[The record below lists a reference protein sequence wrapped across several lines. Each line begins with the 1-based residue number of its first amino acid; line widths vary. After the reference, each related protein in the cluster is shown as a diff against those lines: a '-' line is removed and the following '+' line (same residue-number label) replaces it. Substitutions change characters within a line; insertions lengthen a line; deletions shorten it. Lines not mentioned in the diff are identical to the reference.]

1 MKITIKDIASEL
13 GIAPATVSRALSDH
27 PEISDKTKEK
37 VKVVATRLDYRQN
50 KLASSLRSGK
60 TKVIGVLIPT
70 AKHLFFGSVIHG
82 ISNLAAKKGYDVLIY
97 QSNELEEFE
106 KKGIDTFIGARVD
119 GILVSIS
126 KNTKDFSHFTAVK
139 DKNIP
144 IAFFDRTNEDL
155 NISSVCIDDYLGGFM
170 ATKSLIESGYTK
182 IAHISGP
189 LHIHAF
195 SERVRGYK
203 NALMESNLD
212 VYDDFIFNGDIS
224 IETGR
229 NALRYFLNLK
239 NQPDAIFAVE
249 DFTALGV
256 LKELKDLSI
265 NVPEDFGVIGFCNDL
280 FGEHITP
287 SLSTIDQ
294 KTNEMGEEAFNLI
307 YELIQNNKKD
317 KDNQK
322 RILTPTLIV
331 RESSR
336 KS

>member
-1 MKITIKDIASEL
+1 M
-13 GIAPATVSRALSDH
+13 
-27 PEISDKTKEK
+27 
-37 VKVVATRLDYRQN
+37 
-50 KLASSLRSGK
+50 
-60 TKVIGVLIPT
+60 
-70 AKHLFFGSVIHG
+70 
-82 ISNLAAKKGYDVLIY
+82 
-97 QSNELEEFE
+97 
-106 KKGIDTFIGARVD
+106 DTFIGARVD

-182 IAHISGP
+182 IAHICGP

-229 NALRYFLNLK
+229 NALRFFLNLK

-331 RESSR
+331 RESSQ